1 MRKCNNSW
9 KIEKYNYNY
18 SNIEAIL
25 RYMRAVAAL
34 MANSDDHSPGEM
46 SLPNLTSS
54 TVTIEILPAHR

>member
-9 KIEKYNYNY
+9 KIGKYNYNY
-18 SNIEAIL
+18 TDVEAIL

-34 MANSDDHSPGEM
+34 MANSDDHISGEM

-54 TVTIEILPAHR
+54 TATIEILPAHR

>member
-1 MRKCNNSW
+1 MRKYNNSC
-9 KIEKYNYNY
+9 KIENYNYNY

-34 MANSDDHSPGEM
+34 MANSDDHRPGEM

-54 TVTIEILPAHR
+54 TATIGILPAHR

>member
-9 KIEKYNYNY
+9 KIGKYNYNY
-18 SNIEAIL
+18 SDMEAIL

-34 MANSDDHSPGEM
+34 MANSDDHRPGEM

-54 TVTIEILPAHR
+54 TATIEILPAHR